1 MTQAAQ
7 DPWWVTNY
15 QGTAYVERY
24 GHHDGE
30 VTRREVAFLIEHARI
45 QPRESVVDLCCA
57 FGRHLLELTRLG
69 YTRTVGADLS
79 AALLQHARQ
88 AGRAL
93 GLDLATV
100 RADVRALPFRRVDV
114 ALLLFGSFGF
124 LDTDE
129 ENQAVLAECLA
140 VLRPGGRFCMDVFT
154 RHPDR
159 MKPGTRTVTTS
170 TATITQAISYD
181 PVSQRMIRRT
191 QTLYADRPDPICT
204 GSSVRLYTPS
214 ELLAMLS
221 DAGLHVDA
229 RFGGYHGQDLTASSD
244 TIVIIGHKP

>member
-1 MTQAAQ
+1 MTRATP

-30 VTRREVAFLIEHARI
+30 VTRREVALLIKHARI
-45 QPRESVVDLCCA
+45 QRSESVVDLCCA
-57 FGRHLLELTRLG
+57 FGRHLRELTRLG
-69 YTRTVGADLS
+69 YTRTAGADLS

-88 AGRAL
+88 AGRDL
-93 GLDLATV
+93 GLDLAVV
-100 RADVRALPFRRVDV
+100 RADVRRLPFRRVDV
-114 ALLLFGSFGF
+114 ALLLFGFFGF

-140 VLRPGGRFCMDVFT
+140 ILRAGGRFCMDVFT

-159 MKPGTRTVTTS
+159 MKPCTRIVTTS
-170 TATITQAISYD
+170 TATTTQMISYN
-181 PVSQRMIRRT
+181 PASQRMIRRT
-191 QTLYADRPDPICT
+191 QTRYAGLPDPICT
-204 GSSVRLYTPS
+204 ASSVRIYTPG

-221 DAGLHVDA
+221 HAGLHVDA
-229 RFGGYHGQDLTASSD
+229 RFGGYRGQDLTAASD
-244 TIVIIGHKP
+244 RMVIIGHKP